1 MKRRA
6 FIAGVGAAAIWP
18 LVARAQNAPPGKIWR
33 VGYLTVAPATDFSV
47 SLFNAFRLKLQDLG
61 YSEGKNLRLDVRRGE
76 GDLTRLPAL
85 AAELVS
91 LAPDVIVVGGTPA
104 TRAVQQATSSIPIVM
119 IAIADPVGEGFIKSF
134 ARPGSNI
141 TGNSD
146 LSIDLSAKS
155 LELLHVAFPSAKRIC
170 VLTASYSSLKAKLE
184 ETKVAAE
191 PLGLTI
197 VPVMVPTPADL
208 DDAFAT
214 IRNESCDALL
224 MLADARLVN
233 RRLVELSDAS
243 RLPAVSQIIDFVNM
257 GGLMGYGP
265 DGSWMFP
272 QAAICVDK
280 ILRGTRPADLPVE
293 FPTKLELRINLK
305 TAKALG
311 LAIPDSILARADE
324 VIE

>member
-1 MKRRA
+1 MRRRD
-6 FIAGVGAAAIWP
+6 FIAGLGGAAAWP
-18 LVARAQNAPPGKIWR
+18 VVARGQNSAPAKIWR
-33 VGYLTVAPATDFSV
+33 AGYLTVSPATDFSV

-61 YSEGKNLRLDVRRGE
+61 YFEGKNLRLDVRRGD
-76 GDLTRLPAL
+76 GDPTRLPAL
-85 AAELVS
+85 ASELVS

-104 TRAVQQATSSIPIVM
+104 TKAVQHATSSIPIVM

-134 ARPGSNI
+134 AEPGGNI

-155 LELLHVAFPSAKRIC
+155 LELLHLAFPSAKRIG
-170 VLTASYSSLKAKLE
+170 VLAAPYSSLEAKLE
-184 ETKVAAE
+184 ETKIAA
-191 PLGLTI
+191 PQLGLTI
-197 VPVMVPTPADL
+197 IPVMVPTSADL

-214 IRNESCDALL
+214 IHNERCDALL

-233 RRLVELSDAS
+233 RKLVELSNAS
-243 RLPAVSQIIDFVNM
+243 RLPALSQIIDFVDM

-272 QAAICVDK
+272 QAAIYVDK

-311 LAIPDSILARADE
+311 LTIPDSILARADRVLE
-324 VIE
+324 